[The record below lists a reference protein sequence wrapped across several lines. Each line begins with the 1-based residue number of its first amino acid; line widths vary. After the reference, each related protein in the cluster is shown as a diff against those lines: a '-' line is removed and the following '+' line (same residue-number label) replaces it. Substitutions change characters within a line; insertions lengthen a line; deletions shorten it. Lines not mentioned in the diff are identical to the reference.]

1 MKHQVSL
8 CQARPESDPASFFQE
23 LARVSKLLGVEKF
36 DVYGDFNLGPDRSS
50 LRKFEAEVAAHLG
63 KEDALF
69 LPSGIMAQNIILGI
83 SKEDSGSNKFV
94 CHFSSHLLLHEKEA
108 YSTLMG
114 MEPVVVEGKNNYI
127 SQQPMSYQDV
137 APLIGSG
144 DGKVAAVVL
153 ELPHRELGGKC
164 TSLED
169 IIQISQHCRRE
180 GVRFHMDGARLWE
193 ATAAYQRSAAELA
206 SHFDSV
212 YVSFYKG
219 LNGMSGA
226 MLLGDTLFVD
236 RCRTWVRRLGGN
248 LYTQAPCFISAWAG
262 FRENKDTFAA
272 KKKRLEEV
280 VRLLKRQLL
289 SKTSINSVADEVL
302 NAEDRTFFS
311 EDPSFTPMVRFDPPK
326 PEVPMI
332 RIVINADLEVVK
344 QANELAAK
352 HSGITCFSRFIEGS
366 YGGAGLSVS
375 ELNMV
380 RSHCLL

>member
-1 MKHQVSL
+1 MKNPVSL
-8 CQARPESDPASFFQE
+8 CKARPEPEPAAFFTE
-23 LARVSKLLGVEKF
+23 LARVSKLLNIDRF
-36 DVYGDFNLGPDRSS
+36 DVYGDFNLGPDRSP
-50 LRKFEAEVAAHLG
+50 LRRFEAEVATYLG
-63 KEDALF
+63 KEDAMF
-69 LPSGIMAQNIILGI
+69 LPSGIMAQNIVLGI
-83 SKEDSGSNKFV
+83 SKEDSASNKFV
-94 CHFSSHLLLHEKEA
+94 CHFSSHLLLHENEA

-114 MEPVVVEGKNNYI
+114 MEPVVVDGDFKFI
-127 SQQPMSYQDV
+127 AQKPMTYDQV

-144 DGKVAAVVL
+144 DSKVAAVVL

-164 TSLED
+164 TEFED
-169 IIQISQHCRRE
+169 IVKMSEHCKRE

-193 ATAAYQRSAAELA
+193 ATAAYNRSAAELA

-226 MLLGDTLFVD
+226 MLLGDAIFVE
-236 RCRTWVRRLGGN
+236 RCRTWMRRLGGN
-248 LYTQAPCFISAWAG
+248 LYTQAPVYISAWAG

-272 KKKRLEEV
+272 KKKRLDDV

-289 SKTSINSVADEVL
+289 SKPSINSVADEVL

-311 EDPSFTPMVRFDPPK
+311 EDHSFTPMIRFDPPK
-326 PEVPMI
+326 PEVPLI
-332 RIVINADLEVVK
+332 RIVINADMETVK

-352 HSGITCFSRFIEGS
+352 HSGITCFSRFVPGS
-366 YGGAGLSVS
+366 HGSTGLTVS

-380 RSHCLL
+380 SSFF